1 MREEKEENI
10 VATGSVLFSYF
21 NPASSSFPPE
31 WVSNDHFTD
40 ELTEAQKWNDLFGVK
55 RSFQDLP
62 AASQ

>member
-40 ELTEAQKWNDLFGVK
+40 
-55 RSFQDLP
+55 
-62 AASQ
+62 